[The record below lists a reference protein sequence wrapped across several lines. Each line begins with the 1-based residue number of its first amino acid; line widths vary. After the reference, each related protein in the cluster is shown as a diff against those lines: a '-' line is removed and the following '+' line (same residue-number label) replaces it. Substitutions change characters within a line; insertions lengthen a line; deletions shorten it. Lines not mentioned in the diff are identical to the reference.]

1 MSKELSLAIKIGGK
15 VDSSLN
21 SAFSAVQKGISGA
34 TKAMAAA
41 TVAGVGAVAAITKK
55 AIDVG
60 SGFEQAM
67 SQVQATMLIDTNT
80 ADGVA
85 AYETLENA
93 ARQCGRETAFSATEA
108 AEGLNYLALA
118 GYSAEEAATA
128 LPTVLRLAG
137 AGAMELADASDM
149 VTDAMSALGIEA
161 TQTNLE
167 SFADKMA
174 KTASVSN
181 TSVAQLGEA
190 ILTVGGT
197 AKDLAGGTTEL
208 NVALGILADNG
219 IKAAEGGTHLRN
231 MILSLQNPRNSD
243 AAAMFEKMGLSAYDA
258 QGNMRSLGD
267 VFGDLN
273 KQMAGLSAAD
283 VNNTLSTIFK
293 QTDLAAA
300 RAMLAA
306 TADSVQSLGSVVD
319 ASLAQ
324 NGQSLSQ
331 LGINL
336 DEMAKGFDS
345 TMTSE
350 QFAAQMMQQY
360 GMDAESAGLI
370 FEGLS
375 SIVEGTGNRFDEL
388 TGKVND
394 SVGACQEMYNIQLD
408 NLKGDLAILNSAA
421 EDLYISIFKEI
432 NPGLRSMVQLGQ
444 EMLGKLSTA
453 FDEGGLSR
461 MVGAIGEV
469 IADAVDA
476 IADVAPKAVEMG
488 VSLVTSFVEGIASS
502 AGKLGNVASNIGST
516 FISGMFNLIPTVL
529 LTGIDIAVSFAEGIV
544 NGLPEIMES
553 GATAMGGFVDGL
565 VARGPEVI
573 NTALSL
579 ARTLAVGI
587 VQNAPALISAG
598 TELITGL
605 ITGLADGI
613 ANNLPEIVEIAGQ
626 MVESISTAL
635 IEAAPKLLEAGKTL
649 IEAAGKG
656 ISDSVKN
663 TFDDIKN
670 GSATLSEVAVTFA
683 PFLLAAGKITPALG
697 KAKSA
702 VSGFLTVAGGIG
714 SKMKLATQVLTNFP
728 YIAHNFVAEAGGM
741 KNAISGL
748 FKGGLSKI
756 GGAFKAIASPAGITI
771 AVIAALTAAFLHL
784 WNTNEGFRTAI
795 TGIWNQITSTIQS
808 FSQNIVSTLNDLGF
822 DFENAGQAISAAWNA
837 VCSLLAPVFV
847 GAFQFIA
854 DFLSTTLNTI
864 SGIVKMFVS
873 AFNGDWSGCWEAAKS
888 IVSGTW
894 EFIYSTIDNIGN
906 TICGVINAFLGLI
919 GSDWTVSWEGIKT
932 TLSGVWSSITGVI
945 DGALNIIKG
954 AISVVMDIIHGD
966 WSSAWEKISST
977 ASTVANAIPG
987 ALSGAWEMLKSGI
1000 SAVGSTIGTLLDAG
1014 WEMLKSNAVNFVSGI
1029 PGAISA
1035 GWETLKSGISGVG
1048 SAIGTLLD
1056 AGWEMLKSNA
1066 VNFVSGIPGAI
1077 SAGWETLKS
1086 GISAVGSTIGPLLDE
1101 GWNALK
1107 SNATS
1112 LVGELPGAVSE
1123 VWETL
1128 KSGISAVGSTIGPLL
1143 DEGWNTLKTNAS
1155 TAVGELPG
1163 LVSEGFDTMVSNISD
1178 IGFNLGGLLD
1188 AGWELLKGAATNA
1201 ADAVKSAWEGVKDCF
1216 GGIWNAIAGGGSEEV
1231 AAPTVDTSGLS
1242 QETQM
1247 QIQIDSAQ
1255 VDTANTAVQTLVAS
1269 LKVLQALTAL
1279 QLRIN
1284 TGTLVNSLSEAGRT
1298 GGTAFTNGLDGSLA
1312 GYTFNPS
1319 SIGVDTAALS
1329 GTLGNAGQAGG
1340 TAFTNGLDGSLA
1352 GYAFDTSSIGVDTAA
1367 LTATLGSAG
1376 ATGGTAFTN
1385 GLDGSLAGYAFDT
1398 SSIGVDTAT
1407 LSATLGAAGTT
1418 GGTAFTSAIND
1429 SIAGFSVDT
1438 AIGVDTSTVV
1448 NNMSNA
1454 GAQGSSAFASSL
1466 SNSLAGQSISTSAIN
1481 IDTGSLAT
1489 KLSEAGNTSGKALT
1503 DGLNNSLSGYSFNPS
1518 SIGVDTAALSGTLG
1532 AAGTTA
1538 GTAFTTSL
1546 SSAMSAYTF
1555 DANTVLPVATLTQ
1568 AGTTAGQAGGT
1579 ALGNGIN
1586 AAVGAYNFNPDNTG
1600 MTVQRM
1606 TQQGQQSGRAGG
1618 TALTQALTAAIQSG
1632 SGAVVGAVS
1641 SMMASVNGALN
1652 AGWSTARASAASAMA
1667 SLQATC
1673 ASGAAAAANA
1683 VRSAFANMHITIP
1696 RPSIPV
1702 ISVSTSS
1709 IGYGKGGSVT
1719 IPHFSVSWNA
1729 LGGIFNSPTILPTL
1743 QGLQGVGEAGPEA
1756 ILPLDTLWK
1765 RMEEIM
1771 SRLLSNNTE
1780 GIIGNLLGKL
1790 ERIGNTNQ
1798 TGQME
1803 VAGTGMTINF
1813 SPTYVLQG
1821 SATKEDAKEAAKMT
1835 FNEFKKFMEQY
1846 DREKKRKGFK

>member
-80 ADGVA
+80 ADGAA

-118 GYSAEEAATA
+118 GYSAEKAATA

-231 MILSLQNPRNSD
+231 MILSLQSPRNSD

-453 FDEGGLSR
+453 FDEGGLSG

-502 AGKLGNVASNIGST
+502 AGKLGNVASDIGST

-544 NGLPEIMES
+544 NGLPGIMES
-553 GATAMGGFVDGL
+553 GATAIGGFVDGL

-613 ANNLPEIVEIAGQ
+613 ANNLPEIVEIAGE

-656 ISDSVKN
+656 ISDSVKH

-822 DFENAGQAISAAWNA
+822 DFENVGQAISAAWNA

-854 DFLSTTLNTI
+854 DFLSATLNTI

-1014 WEMLKSNAVNFVSGI
+1014 WEMLKSNAVS
-1029 PGAISA
+1029 
-1035 GWETLKSGISGVG
+1035 
-1048 SAIGTLLD
+1048 
-1056 AGWEMLKSNA
+1056 
-1066 VNFVSGIPGAI
+1066 FVSGIPGAI

-1101 GWNALK
+1101 GWNTLK

-1178 IGFNLGGLLD
+1178 IGSNLGGLLD

-1201 ADAVKSAWEGVKDCF
+1201 ADAVKSAWEGVKDFF
-1216 GGIWNAIAGGGSEEV
+1216 GGIWNAITGGGSEEV

-1284 TGTLVNSLSEAGRT
+1284 TGTLVSSLSEAGRA

-1367 LTATLGSAG
+1367 LTATLGGAG

-1481 IDTGSLAT
+1481 IDTGSLAA

-1532 AAGTTA
+1532 AAGTTG

-1546 SSAMSAYTF
+1546 SNAMSAYTF

-1579 ALGNGIN
+1579 ALGSGIN
-1586 AAVGAYNFNPDNTG
+1586 AAVGAYNFNADNTG

-1632 SGAVVGAVS
+1632 SGAVIGAIS

-1729 LGGIFNSPTILPTL
+1729 LGGIFNSPTLLPTL

-1798 TGQME
+1798 TGSME

>member
-306 TADSVQSLGSVVD
+306 TTDSVQSLGSVVD

-453 FDEGGLSR
+453 FDEGGLSG

-579 ARTLAVGI
+579 ARTLAAGI

-613 ANNLPEIVEIAGQ
+613 ANNLPEIVEIAGE

-656 ISDSVKN
+656 ISDSVKH

-728 YIAHNFVAEAGGM
+728 YIAHNFVTEAGGM

-784 WNTNEGFRTAI
+784 WNTNEGFRTTI

-822 DFENAGQAISAAWNA
+822 DFENVGQAISAAWNA

-1000 SAVGSTIGTLLDAG
+1000 SAVGSTIGTLLD
-1014 WEMLKSNAVNFVSGI
+1014 
-1029 PGAISA
+1029 
-1035 GWETLKSGISGVG
+1035 T
-1048 SAIGTLLD
+1048 
-1056 AGWEMLKSNA
+1056 GWEMLKSNA

-1178 IGFNLGGLLD
+1178 IGSNLGGLLD

-1201 ADAVKSAWEGVKDCF
+1201 ADAVKSAWEGVKDFF
-1216 GGIWNAIAGGGSEEV
+1216 GGIWNAITGGGSEEV

-1255 VDTANTAVQTLVAS
+1255 VDTANTAVQTLVTS

-1298 GGTAFTNGLDGSLA
+1298 
-1312 GYTFNPS
+1312 
-1319 SIGVDTAALS
+1319 
-1329 GTLGNAGQAGG
+1329 GG

-1579 ALGNGIN
+1579 ALGSGIN
-1586 AAVGAYNFNPDNTG
+1586 AAVGAYNFNPDDTG

-1632 SGAVVGAVS
+1632 SGAVVGAIS

>member
-80 ADGVA
+80 ADGAA

-118 GYSAEEAATA
+118 GYSAEKAATA

-231 MILSLQNPRNSD
+231 MILSLQSPRNSD

-453 FDEGGLSR
+453 FDEGGLSG

-502 AGKLGNVASNIGST
+502 AGKLGNVASDIGST

-544 NGLPEIMES
+544 NGLPGIMES
-553 GATAMGGFVDGL
+553 GATAIGGFVDGL

-613 ANNLPEIVEIAGQ
+613 ANNLPEIVEIAGE

-656 ISDSVKN
+656 ISDSVKH

-822 DFENAGQAISAAWNA
+822 DFENVGQAISAAWNA

-854 DFLSTTLNTI
+854 DFLSATLNTI

-1014 WEMLKSNAVNFVSGI
+1014 WEMLKSNAVS
-1029 PGAISA
+1029 
-1035 GWETLKSGISGVG
+1035 
-1048 SAIGTLLD
+1048 
-1056 AGWEMLKSNA
+1056 
-1066 VNFVSGIPGAI
+1066 FVSGIPGAI

-1101 GWNALK
+1101 GWNTLK

-1178 IGFNLGGLLD
+1178 IGSNLGGLLD

-1201 ADAVKSAWEGVKDCF
+1201 ADAVKSAWEGVKDFF
-1216 GGIWNAIAGGGSEEV
+1216 GGIWNAITGGGSEEV

-1284 TGTLVNSLSEAGRT
+1284 TGTLVSSLSEAGRA

-1367 LTATLGSAG
+1367 LTATLGGAG

-1481 IDTGSLAT
+1481 IDTGSLAA

-1532 AAGTTA
+1532 AAGTTG

-1546 SSAMSAYTF
+1546 SNAMSAYTF

-1579 ALGNGIN
+1579 ALGSGIN
-1586 AAVGAYNFNPDNTG
+1586 AAVGAYNFNADNTG

-1632 SGAVVGAVS
+1632 SGAVIGAIS

-1798 TGQME
+1798 TGSME

>member
-80 ADGVA
+80 ADGAA

-118 GYSAEEAATA
+118 GYSAEKAATA

-453 FDEGGLSR
+453 FDEGGLSG

-728 YIAHNFVAEAGGM
+728 YIAHNFVTEAGGM

-822 DFENAGQAISAAWNA
+822 DFENVGQAISAAWNA

-987 ALSGAWEMLKSGI
+987 ALSGTWEMLKSGI
-1000 SAVGSTIGTLLDAG
+1000 SA
-1014 WEMLKSNAVNFVSGI
+1014 
-1029 PGAISA
+1029 
-1035 GWETLKSGISGVG
+1035 VG

-1178 IGFNLGGLLD
+1178 IGSNLGGLLD

-1201 ADAVKSAWEGVKDCF
+1201 ADAVKSAWEGVKDFF
-1216 GGIWNAIAGGGSEEV
+1216 GGIWNAITGGGSEEV

-1329 GTLGNAGQAGG
+1329 GTLGNAGHA
-1340 TAFTNGLDGSLA
+1340 
-1352 GYAFDTSSIGVDTAA
+1352 
-1367 LTATLGSAG
+1367 
-1376 ATGGTAFTN
+1376 GGTAFTN

-1729 LGGIFNSPTILPTL
+1729 LGGIFNSPTIMPTL

-1803 VAGTGMTINF
+1803 VTGTGMTINF

>member
-80 ADGVA
+80 ADGAA

-118 GYSAEEAATA
+118 GYSAEKAATA

-453 FDEGGLSR
+453 FDEGGLSG

-469 IADAVDA
+469 IADAVGA

-565 VARGPEVI
+565 VAREPEVI

-613 ANNLPEIVEIAGQ
+613 ANNLPEIVEIAGE

-656 ISDSVKN
+656 ISDSVKH

-702 VSGFLTVAGGIG
+702 ISGFLTVAGGIG
-714 SKMKLATQVLTNFP
+714 SKMKLATQVLMNFP

-741 KNAISGL
+741 GNAISGL

-756 GGAFKAIASPAGITI
+756 GGVFKAIASPAGIAI
-771 AVIAALTAAFLHL
+771 AVIAALTAAFIHL

-795 TGIWNQITSTIQS
+795 TGIWNQITNTIQS

-822 DFENAGQAISAAWNA
+822 DFENVGQAISAAWDA

-854 DFLSTTLNTI
+854 DFLSATLNTI

-894 EFIYSTIDNIGN
+894 EFICSTIDSIGN
-906 TICGVINAFLGLI
+906 TICGVINAFLGII

-932 TLSGVWSSITGVI
+932 TLSGVWSAITGVI
-945 DGALNIIKG
+945 DGTLSIIKG

-1000 SAVGSTIGTLLDAG
+1000 STVGSAIGTLLNTG
-1014 WEMLKSNAVNFVSGI
+1014 WETLKSNAVNLVSGI
-1029 PGAISA
+1029 PGAISTA
-1035 GWETLKSGISGVG
+1035 WETLKSGI
-1048 SAIGTLLD
+1048 T
-1056 AGWEMLKSNA
+1056 
-1066 VNFVSGIPGAI
+1066 
-1077 SAGWETLKS
+1077 
-1086 GISAVGSTIGPLLDE
+1086 AVGSTIGPLLDE
-1101 GWNALK
+1101 GWNTLK
-1107 SNATS
+1107 SNAVN
-1112 LVGELPGAVSE
+1112 LVSGIPGAISTG
-1123 VWETL
+1123 WETL
-1128 KSGISAVGSTIGPLL
+1128 KTGITAVGSTIGPLL

-1178 IGFNLGGLLD
+1178 IGSNLGGLLD

-1201 ADAVKSAWEGVKDCF
+1201 ADAVKKAWEGVKDFF
-1216 GGIWNAIAGGGSEEV
+1216 GGIWNAITGGGSEEV

-1242 QETQM
+1242 EETQM

-1255 VDTANTAVQTLVAS
+1255 VDTANTAVQTLVTS
-1269 LKVLQALTAL
+1269 LKILQALTAL

-1284 TGTLVNSLSEAGRT
+1284 TGTLVNSLTEAGRT

-1329 GTLGNAGQAGG
+1329 GTLGAAGR
-1340 TAFTNGLDGSLA
+1340 
-1352 GYAFDTSSIGVDTAA
+1352 
-1367 LTATLGSAG
+1367 
-1376 ATGGTAFTN
+1376 TGGTAFTN

-1532 AAGTTA
+1532 AAGITA

-1579 ALGNGIN
+1579 ALGSGIN

-1632 SGAVVGAVS
+1632 SGAVVGAIS

-1652 AGWSTARASAASAMA
+1652 AGWSTARASAAYAMA

-1709 IGYGKGGSVT
+1709 IAYGKGGSVT

-1803 VAGTGMTINF
+1803 VTGTGMTINF

>member
-453 FDEGGLSR
+453 FDEGGLSG

-635 IEAAPKLLEAGKTL
+635 IEAAPKLFEAGKTL

-728 YIAHNFVAEAGGM
+728 YIAHNFVTEAGGM

-822 DFENAGQAISAAWNA
+822 DFENVGQAISAAWNA

-1035 GWETLKSGISGVG
+1035 GWETLKSGIS
-1048 SAIGTLLD
+1048 
-1056 AGWEMLKSNA
+1056 
-1066 VNFVSGIPGAI
+1066 
-1077 SAGWETLKS
+1077 
-1086 GISAVGSTIGPLLDE
+1086 AVGSTIGPLLDE

-1178 IGFNLGGLLD
+1178 IGSNLGGLLD

-1201 ADAVKSAWEGVKDCF
+1201 ADAVKSAWEGVKDFF
-1216 GGIWNAIAGGGSEEV
+1216 GGIWNAITGGGSEEV

-1352 GYAFDTSSIGVDTAA
+1352 GYAFDTSSIGVDTA
-1367 LTATLGSAG
+1367 
-1376 ATGGTAFTN
+1376 
-1385 GLDGSLAGYAFDT
+1385 
-1398 SSIGVDTAT
+1398 T

-1448 NNMSNA
+1448 NDMSNA

-1532 AAGTTA
+1532 AAGTTG

-1546 SSAMSAYTF
+1546 SNAMSAYTF

-1579 ALGNGIN
+1579 ALGSGIN
-1586 AAVGAYNFNPDNTG
+1586 AAVGAYNFNPDDTG

-1632 SGAVVGAVS
+1632 SGAVVGAIS

>member
-80 ADGVA
+80 ADGAA

-118 GYSAEEAATA
+118 GYSAEKAATA

-231 MILSLQNPRNSD
+231 MILSLQSPRNSD

-453 FDEGGLSR
+453 FDEGGLSG

-502 AGKLGNVASNIGST
+502 AGKLGNVASDIGST

-544 NGLPEIMES
+544 NGLPGIMES
-553 GATAMGGFVDGL
+553 GATAIGGFVDGL

-613 ANNLPEIVEIAGQ
+613 ANNLPEIVEIAGE

-656 ISDSVKN
+656 ISDSVKH

-822 DFENAGQAISAAWNA
+822 DFENVGQAISAAWNA

-854 DFLSTTLNTI
+854 DFLSATLNTI

-1000 SAVGSTIGTLLDAG
+1000 SAVGSTIGTLLD
-1014 WEMLKSNAVNFVSGI
+1014 
-1029 PGAISA
+1029 
-1035 GWETLKSGISGVG
+1035 T
-1048 SAIGTLLD
+1048 
-1056 AGWEMLKSNA
+1056 GWEMLKSNA

-1101 GWNALK
+1101 GWNTLK

-1178 IGFNLGGLLD
+1178 IGSNLGGLLD

-1201 ADAVKSAWEGVKDCF
+1201 ADAVKSAWEGVKDFF
-1216 GGIWNAIAGGGSEEV
+1216 GGIWNAITGGGSEEV

-1255 VDTANTAVQTLVAS
+1255 VDTANTAVQTLAVN

-1284 TGTLVNSLSEAGRT
+1284 TGTLVSSLSEAGRT
-1298 GGTAFTNGLDGSLA
+1298 GGTAFTSGLDGSLA

-1367 LTATLGSAG
+1367 LTATLGGAG

-1532 AAGTTA
+1532 AAGTTG

-1546 SSAMSAYTF
+1546 SNAMSAYAF

-1579 ALGNGIN
+1579 ALGSGIN
-1586 AAVGAYNFNPDNTG
+1586 AAVGAYNFNPDDTG

-1632 SGAVVGAVS
+1632 SGAVVGAIS

>member
-1035 GWETLKSGISGVG
+1035 GWETLKSGIS
-1048 SAIGTLLD
+1048 
-1056 AGWEMLKSNA
+1056 
-1066 VNFVSGIPGAI
+1066 
-1077 SAGWETLKS
+1077 
-1086 GISAVGSTIGPLLDE
+1086 
-1101 GWNALK
+1101 
-1107 SNATS
+1107 
-1112 LVGELPGAVSE
+1112 
-1123 VWETL
+1123 
-1128 KSGISAVGSTIGPLL
+1128 AVGSTIGPLL

>member
-41 TVAGVGAVAAITKK
+41 TVAGVGAVTAITKK

-306 TADSVQSLGSVVD
+306 TTDSVQSLGSVVD

-331 LGINL
+331 LGINI

-432 NPGLRSMVQLGQ
+432 NPGLRSMIQLGQ

-453 FDEGGLSR
+453 FDEGGLSG

-579 ARTLAVGI
+579 ARTLAAGI
-587 VQNAPALISAG
+587 VQNAPVLISAG

-613 ANNLPEIVEIAGQ
+613 ANNLPEIVEIAGE

-635 IEAAPKLLEAGKTL
+635 IEATPKLLEAGKTL

-656 ISDSVKN
+656 ISDSVKH

-670 GSATLSEVAVTFA
+670 GSATLSEVAITFA
-683 PFLLAAGKITPALG
+683 PFLLAAGKITPAFG

-702 VSGFLTVAGGIG
+702 ISGFLTVAGGIG
-714 SKMKLATQVLTNFP
+714 SKMKLATQVLMNFP

-741 KNAISGL
+741 GNAISGL

-756 GGAFKAIASPAGITI
+756 GGVFKAIASPAGIAI
-771 AVIAALTAAFLHL
+771 AVIAALTAAFIHL

-795 TGIWNQITSTIQS
+795 TGIWNQITNTIQS

-822 DFENAGQAISAAWNA
+822 DFENVGQAILQQRNS
-837 VCSLLAPVFV
+837 
-847 GAFQFIA
+847 I
-854 DFLSTTLNTI
+854 
-864 SGIVKMFVS
+864 KR
-873 AFNGDWSGCWEAAKS
+873 WE
-888 IVSGTW
+888 
-894 EFIYSTIDNIGN
+894 
-906 TICGVINAFLGLI
+906 
-919 GSDWTVSWEGIKT
+919 
-932 TLSGVWSSITGVI
+932 
-945 DGALNIIKG
+945 
-954 AISVVMDIIHGD
+954 
-966 WSSAWEKISST
+966 
-977 ASTVANAIPG
+977 
-987 ALSGAWEMLKSGI
+987 
-1000 SAVGSTIGTLLDAG
+1000 
-1014 WEMLKSNAVNFVSGI
+1014 
-1029 PGAISA
+1029 
-1035 GWETLKSGISGVG
+1035 
-1048 SAIGTLLD
+1048 
-1056 AGWEMLKSNA
+1056 
-1066 VNFVSGIPGAI
+1066 
-1077 SAGWETLKS
+1077 
-1086 GISAVGSTIGPLLDE
+1086 
-1101 GWNALK
+1101 
-1107 SNATS
+1107 
-1112 LVGELPGAVSE
+1112 
-1123 VWETL
+1123 
-1128 KSGISAVGSTIGPLL
+1128 
-1143 DEGWNTLKTNAS
+1143 
-1155 TAVGELPG
+1155 
-1163 LVSEGFDTMVSNISD
+1163 
-1178 IGFNLGGLLD
+1178 
-1188 AGWELLKGAATNA
+1188 
-1201 ADAVKSAWEGVKDCF
+1201 
-1216 GGIWNAIAGGGSEEV
+1216 
-1231 AAPTVDTSGLS
+1231 
-1242 QETQM
+1242 
-1247 QIQIDSAQ
+1247 
-1255 VDTANTAVQTLVAS
+1255 
-1269 LKVLQALTAL
+1269 
-1279 QLRIN
+1279 
-1284 TGTLVNSLSEAGRT
+1284 
-1298 GGTAFTNGLDGSLA
+1298 
-1312 GYTFNPS
+1312 
-1319 SIGVDTAALS
+1319 
-1329 GTLGNAGQAGG
+1329 
-1340 TAFTNGLDGSLA
+1340 
-1352 GYAFDTSSIGVDTAA
+1352 
-1367 LTATLGSAG
+1367 
-1376 ATGGTAFTN
+1376 
-1385 GLDGSLAGYAFDT
+1385 
-1398 SSIGVDTAT
+1398 
-1407 LSATLGAAGTT
+1407 
-1418 GGTAFTSAIND
+1418 
-1429 SIAGFSVDT
+1429 
-1438 AIGVDTSTVV
+1438 
-1448 NNMSNA
+1448 
-1454 GAQGSSAFASSL
+1454 
-1466 SNSLAGQSISTSAIN
+1466 
-1481 IDTGSLAT
+1481 
-1489 KLSEAGNTSGKALT
+1489 
-1503 DGLNNSLSGYSFNPS
+1503 
-1518 SIGVDTAALSGTLG
+1518 
-1532 AAGTTA
+1532 
-1538 GTAFTTSL
+1538 
-1546 SSAMSAYTF
+1546 
-1555 DANTVLPVATLTQ
+1555 
-1568 AGTTAGQAGGT
+1568 
-1579 ALGNGIN
+1579 
-1586 AAVGAYNFNPDNTG
+1586 
-1600 MTVQRM
+1600 
-1606 TQQGQQSGRAGG
+1606 
-1618 TALTQALTAAIQSG
+1618 
-1632 SGAVVGAVS
+1632 
-1641 SMMASVNGALN
+1641 
-1652 AGWSTARASAASAMA
+1652 
-1667 SLQATC
+1667 
-1673 ASGAAAAANA
+1673 
-1683 VRSAFANMHITIP
+1683 
-1696 RPSIPV
+1696 
-1702 ISVSTSS
+1702 
-1709 IGYGKGGSVT
+1709 
-1719 IPHFSVSWNA
+1719 
-1729 LGGIFNSPTILPTL
+1729 
-1743 QGLQGVGEAGPEA
+1743 
-1756 ILPLDTLWK
+1756 
-1765 RMEEIM
+1765 
-1771 SRLLSNNTE
+1771 
-1780 GIIGNLLGKL
+1780 
-1790 ERIGNTNQ
+1790 
-1798 TGQME
+1798 
-1803 VAGTGMTINF
+1803 
-1813 SPTYVLQG
+1813 
-1821 SATKEDAKEAAKMT
+1821 
-1835 FNEFKKFMEQY
+1835 
-1846 DREKKRKGFK
+1846 

>member
-80 ADGVA
+80 ADGAA

-118 GYSAEEAATA
+118 GYSAEKAATA

-231 MILSLQNPRNSD
+231 MILSLQSPRNSD

-453 FDEGGLSR
+453 FDEGGLSG

-502 AGKLGNVASNIGST
+502 AGKLGNVASDIGST

-544 NGLPEIMES
+544 NGLPGIMES
-553 GATAMGGFVDGL
+553 GATAIGGFVDGL

-613 ANNLPEIVEIAGQ
+613 ANNLPEIVEIAGE

-656 ISDSVKN
+656 ISDSVKH

-670 GSATLSEVAVTFA
+670 GSATLSEVTVTFA

-822 DFENAGQAISAAWNA
+822 DFENVGQAISAAWNA

-854 DFLSTTLNTI
+854 DFLSATLNTI

-1014 WEMLKSNAVNFVSGI
+1014 WEMLKSNAVS
-1029 PGAISA
+1029 
-1035 GWETLKSGISGVG
+1035 
-1048 SAIGTLLD
+1048 
-1056 AGWEMLKSNA
+1056 
-1066 VNFVSGIPGAI
+1066 FVSGIPGAI

-1101 GWNALK
+1101 GWNTLK

-1178 IGFNLGGLLD
+1178 IGSNLGGLLD

-1201 ADAVKSAWEGVKDCF
+1201 ADAVKSAWEGVKDFF
-1216 GGIWNAIAGGGSEEV
+1216 GGIWNAITGGGSEEV

-1284 TGTLVNSLSEAGRT
+1284 TGTLVSSLSEAGRA

-1367 LTATLGSAG
+1367 LTATLGGAG

-1481 IDTGSLAT
+1481 IDTGSLAA

-1532 AAGTTA
+1532 AAGTTG

-1546 SSAMSAYTF
+1546 SNAMSAYTF

-1579 ALGNGIN
+1579 ALGSGIN
-1586 AAVGAYNFNPDNTG
+1586 AAVGAYNFNADNTG

-1632 SGAVVGAVS
+1632 SGAVIGAIS

-1798 TGQME
+1798 TGSME

>member
-118 GYSAEEAATA
+118 GYSAEKAATA

-231 MILSLQNPRNSD
+231 MILSLQSPRNSD

-453 FDEGGLSR
+453 FDEGGLSG

-502 AGKLGNVASNIGST
+502 AGKLGNVASDIGST

-544 NGLPEIMES
+544 NGLPGIMES
-553 GATAMGGFVDGL
+553 GATAIGGFVDGL

-613 ANNLPEIVEIAGQ
+613 ANNLPEIVEISGE

-656 ISDSVKN
+656 ISDSVKH

-728 YIAHNFVAEAGGM
+728 YIAHNFITEAGGM

-822 DFENAGQAISAAWNA
+822 DFENVGQAISAAWNA

-854 DFLSTTLNTI
+854 DFLSATLNTI

-1014 WEMLKSNAVNFVSGI
+1014 WEMLKSNAVS
-1029 PGAISA
+1029 
-1035 GWETLKSGISGVG
+1035 
-1048 SAIGTLLD
+1048 
-1056 AGWEMLKSNA
+1056 
-1066 VNFVSGIPGAI
+1066 FVSGIPGAI

-1101 GWNALK
+1101 GWNTLK

-1178 IGFNLGGLLD
+1178 IGSNLGGLLD

-1201 ADAVKSAWEGVKDCF
+1201 ADAVKSAWEGVKDFF
-1216 GGIWNAIAGGGSEEV
+1216 GGIWNAITGGGSEEV

-1255 VDTANTAVQTLVAS
+1255 VDTANTAVQTLVAN

-1284 TGTLVNSLSEAGRT
+1284 TGTLVSSLSEAGRT
-1298 GGTAFTNGLDGSLA
+1298 GGTAFTSGLDGSLA

-1367 LTATLGSAG
+1367 LTATLGGAG

-1532 AAGTTA
+1532 AAGTTG

-1546 SSAMSAYTF
+1546 SNAMSAYTF

-1579 ALGNGIN
+1579 ALGSGIN
-1586 AAVGAYNFNPDNTG
+1586 AAVGAYNFNPDDTG

-1632 SGAVVGAVS
+1632 SGAVVGAIS